1 MTAGCAIV
9 WACKMFTAD
18 LSECTALN
26 PFWHLEYTVYTEI
39 ASAPK
44 QISQFWATRD
54 THNFAYACVLMW
66 QGTKEGLGTNPCE
79 RSALSVNL
87 HSMLILPRELPRE
100 ADGLWE
106 SNSRMLHDAAKMQGW
121 YFRSQERQAS
131 GRDCMLQ
138 TAKRNNG
145 NGFLKQTCRTSLLSA
160 VRHILRASAA
170 ERLAATLPT
179 HCCQKLN
186 LENCSLVCSSQ
197 IAQLKAQSLYWNW
210 VTHLGDHN
218 SVAKPFASLR
228 ETSLFLQLQRRA
240 GQRRALEIVSGKE
253 RCWNGCWEPAV
264 VLEKWEALNG

>member
-1 MTAGCAIV
+1 
-9 WACKMFTAD
+9 
-18 LSECTALN
+18 
-26 PFWHLEYTVYTEI
+26 
-39 ASAPK
+39 
-44 QISQFWATRD
+44 
-54 THNFAYACVLMW
+54 MW

-106 SNSRMLHDAAKMQGW
+106 SNSRLLHDAAKMQGW

-170 ERLAATLPT
+170 ERLAATLPNP
-179 HCCQKLN
+179 L
-186 LENCSLVCSSQ
+186 LP
-197 IAQLKAQSLYWNW
+197 KAQSRELFIGLQQSNSTTESTITVLKLSNTSWETTTPWPNPLLLC
-210 VTHLGDHN
+210 VRQVFFCSCNEGLGN
-218 SVAKPFASLR
+218 EGLWR
-228 ETSLFLQLQRRA
+228 LFLER
-240 GQRRALEIVSGKE
+240 SGVE
-253 RCWNGCWEPAV
+253 MDVESLLSCWKNGR
-264 VLEKWEALNG
+264 L